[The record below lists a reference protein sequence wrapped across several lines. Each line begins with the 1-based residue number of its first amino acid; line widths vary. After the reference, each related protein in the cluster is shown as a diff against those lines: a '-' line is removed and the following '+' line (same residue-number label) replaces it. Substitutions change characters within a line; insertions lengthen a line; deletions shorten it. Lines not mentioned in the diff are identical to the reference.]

1 MDSARRLS
9 LTPNLRTIA
18 SYERYARTYAA
29 VVAPQPSGV
38 AEEGLRRMIDR
49 VRPGGSVLEVGSG
62 PGWDADYVESRGLVV
77 RRTDV
82 TAAFREFQ
90 AERGKR
96 VEPLDVITDD
106 LGGPYDAVMAL
117 CVLLHIERD
126 QIDHVL
132 GKVASSLEPG
142 GVFLLSTREG
152 RGELWENGQSGDY
165 RVVLW
170 DHDVFAVR
178 LATSGLGV
186 EWSARSADDDG
197 SWLHVLARK
206 QG

>member
-1 MDSARRLS
+1 LS
-9 LTPNLRTIA
+9 LTPNRRTIA

-38 AEEGLRRMIDR
+38 AEEGLGHMLAR
-49 VRPGGSVLEVGSG
+49 VRPGGSVLEIGSG
-62 PGWDADYVESRGLVV
+62 PGWDADYVESRGFVV
-77 RRTDV
+77 RRTDI

-90 AERGKR
+90 AERGKH
-96 VEPLDVITDD
+96 VEPLDVITDE
-106 LGGPYDAVMAL
+106 LGGPYDAAMAL

-126 QIDHVL
+126 QIDDVL
-132 GKVASSLEPG
+132 RKVAGALEPG

-165 RVVLW
+165 RVVFW
-170 DHDVFAVR
+170 EPDAFAVR

-186 EWSARSADDDG
+186 EWSERSVDDDG
-197 SWLHVLARK
+197 SWLHFLARK